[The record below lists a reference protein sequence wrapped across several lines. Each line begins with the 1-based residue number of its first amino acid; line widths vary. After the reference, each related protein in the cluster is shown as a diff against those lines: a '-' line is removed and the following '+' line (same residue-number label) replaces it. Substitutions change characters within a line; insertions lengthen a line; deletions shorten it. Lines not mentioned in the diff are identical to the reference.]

1 MGSGK
6 SDVDGYAAP
15 VRRGK
20 IIFEFSGLPREEA
33 EKVIESAAKKL
44 PVKAR
49 IVAKGEVR

>member
-1 MGSGK
+1 MPMGSGK

-20 IIFEFSGLPREEA
+20 ILFEVTGLDRETVERIF
-33 EKVIESAAKKL
+33 ESAAKKL

-49 IVAKGEVR
+49 MVAR